1 MREFFESIM
10 PNVIPKL
17 PALWNATLETLAMT
31 GISALYILVIGM
43 ALGILLTVTKKGGLL
58 ENAVVYR
65 VLDII
70 INLLRSVPFIILLF
84 LLIPLTRIISG
95 TSIGVAGSIFPL
107 IVGTVPFFSR
117 QAEAAL
123 AGVSPGLIEAAQSM
137 GCSKL
142 GIIFRVYIRENLVG
156 LTAMAGAVGAGGL
169 GNFAYVQGVQRN
181 YYDII
186 VAAVIVLVLIVQVI
200 QIIGNIIAKKTEK

>member
-70 INLLRSVPFIILLF
+70 INLLRSVPFIILPAYPADAYHQRYLHRSCRF
-84 LLIPLTRIISG
+84 DFPAHRRNCSVLLP
-95 TSIGVAGSIFPL
+95 
-107 IVGTVPFFSR
+107 
-117 QAEAAL
+117 
-123 AGVSPGLIEAAQSM
+123 PG
-137 GCSKL
+137 
-142 GIIFRVYIRENLVG
+142 
-156 LTAMAGAVGAGGL
+156 
-169 GNFAYVQGVQRN
+169 
-181 YYDII
+181 
-186 VAAVIVLVLIVQVI
+186 
-200 QIIGNIIAKKTEK
+200 